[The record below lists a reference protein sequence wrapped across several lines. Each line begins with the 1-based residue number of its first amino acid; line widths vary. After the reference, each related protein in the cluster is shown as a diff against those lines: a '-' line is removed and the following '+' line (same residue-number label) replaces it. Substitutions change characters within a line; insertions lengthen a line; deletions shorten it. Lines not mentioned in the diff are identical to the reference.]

1 MAFFA
6 KVTCIDIFEQE
17 PRRAVEG
24 ISSPSPQ
31 PEDPERALDPGLEE
45 DPDMTVELV
54 NGIFYRA
61 SRDGA
66 SVAITADYPGLL
78 PTSRVNRSSEED
90 SFLMSCLI
98 PEASCFGRDDGRSTG
113 PSPWG
118 LVNLGRPD
126 QEGSRGRQ

>member
-6 KVTCIDIFEQE
+6 NITCLDISEKE
-17 PRRAVEG
+17 LRRAVEG
-24 ISSPSPQ
+24 ISSPSLQ

-61 SRDGA
+61 SCNGA

-78 PTSRVNRSSEED
+78 PSSRVSQAENSILRRG
-90 SFLMSCLI
+90 F
-98 PEASCFGRDDGRSTG
+98 F
-113 PSPWG
+113 
-118 LVNLGRPD
+118 PD
-126 QEGSRGRQ
+126 VAPYS